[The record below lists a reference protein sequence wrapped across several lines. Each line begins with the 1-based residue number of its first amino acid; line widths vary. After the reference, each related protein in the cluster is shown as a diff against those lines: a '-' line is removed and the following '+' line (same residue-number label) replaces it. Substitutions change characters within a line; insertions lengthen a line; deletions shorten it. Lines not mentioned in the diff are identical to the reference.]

1 MIHLYGADSICIGT
15 DHWPTKL
22 LFAGDEFPLKIERN
36 KPFVAK
42 GDMVKRKSMEKD
54 SKRTCAYSPNSECMN
69 FPNMIPSFCNS
80 SGDFQSGIIQ
90 GLRIEERGKWKW
102 WWVRAAKGAVWITD
116 YVTHISPKLFKKG
129 YFRSRNRRKI
139 SQTQMTRGKGVDFV
153 KFGGNLS
160 IEISIRWS
168 ICNPIQHP
176 LMSCLHDYLVQNFA
190 LQPSWFNSWP
200 AIQEN
205 IRHHLSLYEYAW
217 CLSFQTWNPLV
228 RAL

>member
-1 MIHLYGADSICIGT
+1 MHEFSEYDTIFLQLLRRLPIGHYSRIKNWGEGKVKMVVST
-15 DHWPTKL
+15 SRQGGSLDHWL
-22 LFAGDEFPLKIERN
+22 
-36 KPFVAK
+36 
-42 GDMVKRKSMEKD
+42 
-54 SKRTCAYSPNSECMN
+54 
-69 FPNMIPSFCNS
+69 CNS
-80 SGDFQSGIIQ
+80 
-90 GLRIEERGKWKW
+90 
-102 WWVRAAKGAVWITD
+102 
-116 YVTHISPKLFKKG
+116 HISKLFKKG